1 MVALQFTDGGLKF
14 FATCRKVGVAAE
26 FDAAVA
32 AEAGGV
38 HELEHAVIV
47 ERELLALVVPHA
59 VFHRHTLGKRQQ
71 LLHPAI
77 GIIALARLDAEVAE
91 VRQGAA
97 AFVVDLLNHLHQPVG
112 VAREAAVVFHDHIQ
126 PHLRPDRREPAE
138 TVGRQLHLLVPR
150 ATAAGIHADGM
161 APEKLG
167 CIEPLAVVVHR
178 LLALGRIRIAY
189 VALAIAHDQ
198 QALYALIGRALFHFA
213 EIIRV
218 LRLVHEELVHVLHCV
233 DAVFRG
239 DLGEIEIINLARAQL
254 PIDRPLRERNLQLR
268 RILRPSRTRCQS
280 TDRQAGLR
288 QKLSSRNIVEKLHA
302 PTLRPHPLNSI
313 AKGTQRRWKR
323 RA

>member
-1 MVALQFTDGGLKF
+1 M
-14 FATCRKVGVAAE
+14 
-26 FDAAVA
+26 
-32 AEAGGV
+32 
-38 HELEHAVIV
+38 
-47 ERELLALVVPHA
+47 
-59 VFHRHTLGKRQQ
+59 
-71 LLHPAI
+71 
-77 GIIALARLDAEVAE
+77 
-91 VRQGAA
+91 
-97 AFVVDLLNHLHQPVG
+97 
-112 VAREAAVVFHDHIQ
+112 VFHDHIQ

-178 LLALGRIRIAY
+178 LLALGRIRIAN

-254 PIDRPLRERNLQLR
+254 PIDRPLR
-268 RILRPSRTRCQS
+268 
-280 TDRQAGLR
+280 
-288 QKLSSRNIVEKLHA
+288 
-302 PTLRPHPLNSI
+302 
-313 AKGTQRRWKR
+313 
-323 RA
+323 